1 MTFGYLYLRS
11 SEEAA
16 MALIRNRH
24 DRDTADDGVRE
35 VDHDTDREGDRTSA
49 HHAGH
54 PGHDAGRDP
63 AREKFGGVNLGA
75 AVFGWL
81 VAVAV
86 GIILTSV
93 IGALVTAVGSEAQ
106 ISQSDAEREAGTL
119 GLAAAAVL
127 LLVLLVAYYTG
138 GYVAG
143 RMSRFDGAKQGVA
156 VWGIGLLITLA
167 AVVLGAVFGSQY
179 NILDRV
185 SLPRIPV
192 PTESLTAA
200 GLVTAGAL
208 VLGTLLAAMLGGKV
222 GNRYHTRVDRAALR

>member
-1 MTFGYLYLRS
+1 
-11 SEEAA
+11 
-16 MALIRNRH
+16 MALTRRKRDDEH
-24 DRDTADDGVRE
+24 DTTTDTARE
-35 VDHDTDREGDRTSA
+35 TDRETAHDARTE
-49 HHAGH
+49 
-54 PGHDAGRDP
+54 AGRDA

-86 GIILTSV
+86 GVILTSV

-106 ISQSDAEREAGTL
+106 ITQSEAEREAGTL
-119 GLAAAAVL
+119 GAAAALVL
-127 LLVLLVAYYTG
+127 VLVLLVSYYTG

-156 VWGIGLLITLA
+156 VWGIGLLVTLA
-167 AVVLGAVFGSQY
+167 AVVLGAVFGAQY

-192 PTESLTAA
+192 PTENLTTA
-200 GLVTAGAL
+200 GLVTAGVL
-208 VLGTLLAAMLGGKV
+208 VLGTLLAAMLGGTV
-222 GNRYHTRVDRAALR
+222 GNRYHHRVDRVARRRPRRPAPE

>member
-1 MTFGYLYLRS
+1 
-11 SEEAA
+11 
-16 MALIRNRH
+16 MALIRHRH
-24 DRDTADDGVRE
+24 DRDTVDESARQGDTTVHEDDRPTTHADP
-35 VDHDTDREGDRTSA
+35 A
-49 HHAGH
+49 
-54 PGHDAGRDP
+54 AGRDP

-81 VAVAV
+81 VAIAV

-119 GLAAAAVL
+119 GLAAATVL
-127 LLVLLVAYYTG
+127 VAVLLVAYYTG

-156 VWGIGLLITLA
+156 VWGIGLLVTLA
-167 AVVLGAVFGSQY
+167 AAVLGAVFGTQY

-192 PTESLTAA
+192 PTESLTTA
-200 GLVTAGAL
+200 GLVTAGVL

-222 GNRYHTRVDRAALR
+222 GNRYHTRVDRAARRRTR

>member
-1 MTFGYLYLRS
+1 
-11 SEEAA
+11 
-16 MALIRNRH
+16 MALIRHRH
-24 DRDTADDGVRE
+24 DRDTVEESARQGDTVRE
-35 VDHDTDREGDRTSA
+35 DDRTTT
-49 HHAGH
+49 HAA
-54 PGHDAGRDP
+54 PDTGRDP

-93 IGALVTAVGSEAQ
+93 IGALVAAVGSEAQ

-127 LLVLLVAYYTG
+127 VLVLLAAYYTG

-156 VWGIGLLITLA
+156 VWGIGLLVTLA

-192 PTESLTAA
+192 PTESLTTA
-200 GLVTAGAL
+200 GLVTAGVL
-208 VLGTLLAAMLGGKV
+208 VLGTLLAAMLGGKI
-222 GNRYHTRVDRAALR
+222 GNRYHTRVDRAARRRTR

>member
-1 MTFGYLYLRS
+1 
-11 SEEAA
+11 
-16 MALIRNRH
+16 MALTRRKHERETTSESAPETTTRH
-24 DRDTADDGVRE
+24 DDRDSVR
-35 VDHDTDREGDRTSA
+35 
-49 HHAGH
+49 
-54 PGHDAGRDP
+54 DAGRDTGVRSGHDP

-119 GLAAAAVL
+119 GLAAAVVL
-127 LLVLLVAYYTG
+127 VLVLLVAYYTG

-156 VWGIGLLITLA
+156 VWGIGLLVTVA
-167 AVVLGAVFGSQY
+167 AVVLGAVFGTQY

-192 PTESLTAA
+192 PTDSLTAA
-200 GLVTAGAL
+200 GLVTAGVL

-222 GNRYHTRVDRAALR
+222 GNRYHDRVDRAARRRSTRTA

>member
-1 MTFGYLYLRS
+1 
-11 SEEAA
+11 

-24 DRDTADDGVRE
+24 DRDTAQESARPGDPTVHED
-35 VDHDTDREGDRTSA
+35 DRTTTRTA
-49 HHAGH
+49 TVT
-54 PGHDAGRDP
+54 GRDP

-127 LLVLLVAYYTG
+127 VLVLLVAYYTG

-156 VWGIGLLITLA
+156 VWGIGLLVTLA

-192 PTESLTAA
+192 PTESLTTA
-200 GLVTAGAL
+200 GLVTAGVL
-208 VLGTLLAAMLGGKV
+208 ILGTLLAAMLGGKI
-222 GNRYHTRVDRAALR
+222 GNRYHTRVDRAARRRVR

>member
-1 MTFGYLYLRS
+1 
-11 SEEAA
+11 
-16 MALIRNRH
+16 MALIRHRNRDTEH
-24 DRDTADDGVRE
+24 DQQHDHPADTVHDGRHVADRDDQ
-35 VDHDTDREGDRTSA
+35 RTVIE
-49 HHAGH
+49 AGH
-54 PGHDAGRDP
+54 DP

-86 GIILTSV
+86 AVILTSV
-93 IGALVTAVGSEAQ
+93 LGALVAAVGSEVQ
-106 ISQSDAEREAGTL
+106 ISQSEAEREAGTL
-119 GLAAAAVL
+119 GLAAAVVLVAVL
-127 LLVLLVAYYTG
+127 LIAYYTG

-156 VWGIGLLITLA
+156 VWGIGLLVTLA

-200 GLVTAGAL
+200 GLVTAGVL
-208 VLGTLLAAMLGGKV
+208 VIGTLLAAMLGGKV
-222 GNRYHTRVDRAALR
+222 GNRYHTRVDRVAVRGR

>member
-1 MTFGYLYLRS
+1 
-11 SEEAA
+11 

-24 DRDTADDGVRE
+24 DRDTVEKSARQGDTTVRADD
-35 VDHDTDREGDRTSA
+35 RTTA
-49 HHAGH
+49 HAA
-54 PGHDAGRDP
+54 PDSGRDQ

-93 IGALVTAVGSEAQ
+93 IGALVTAIGSEAQ

-127 LLVLLVAYYTG
+127 ALVLLVAYYTG

-156 VWGIGLLITLA
+156 VWGIGLLVTLA

-192 PTESLTAA
+192 PTDSLTTA
-200 GLVTAGAL
+200 GLVTAGVL
-208 VLGTLLAAMLGGKV
+208 VLGTLLVAMLGGKV

>member
-11 SEEAA
+11 SEEDA

-24 DRDTADDGVRE
+24 DRDTADDSTRE
-35 VDHDTDREGDRTSA
+35 VDRDTVHDGARATA

-54 PGHDAGRDP
+54 PGHEPGRDP

-156 VWGIGLLITLA
+156 VWGIGLLVTLA

-200 GLVTAGAL
+200 GLITAGAL

>member
-1 MTFGYLYLRS
+1 
-11 SEEAA
+11 

-24 DRDTADDGVRE
+24 D
-35 VDHDTDREGDRTSA
+35 HDTVEEGPRPVDATVRAGERTTA
-49 HHAGH
+49 HAA
-54 PGHDAGRDP
+54 PDPGRDP

-93 IGALVTAVGSEAQ
+93 IGALVAAVGSEAQ
-106 ISQSDAEREAGTL
+106 ISQSDAEREAGAL

-127 LLVLLVAYYTG
+127 VLVLLVAYYIG

-156 VWGIGLLITLA
+156 VWGIGLLVTLA

-192 PTESLTAA
+192 PTDGLTSAGLLTA
-200 GLVTAGAL
+200 GVL
-208 VLGTLLAAMLGGKV
+208 VLGTLLVAMLGGKV
-222 GNRYHTRVDRAALR
+222 GNRYHTRVDRAARRRTR

>member
-1 MTFGYLYLRS
+1 
-11 SEEAA
+11 
-16 MALIRNRH
+16 MALTRRKRDHDTHPHATHQAHDPAH
-24 DRDTADDGVRE
+24 DRD
-35 VDHDTDREGDRTSA
+35 HDTGRHVRDDVA
-49 HHAGH
+49 
-54 PGHDAGRDP
+54 HDARRDP

-81 VAVAV
+81 VAIAV

-93 IGALVTAVGSEAQ
+93 IGAVVTAIGSEAQ

-127 LLVLLVAYYTG
+127 VLVLLLAYYTG

-156 VWGIGLLITLA
+156 VWGIGLLVTLA

-192 PTESLTAA
+192 PTDSLTVA
-200 GLVTAGAL
+200 GLVTAGVL

-222 GNRYHTRVDRAALR
+222 GNRYHDRVDREARRTRVR

>member
-1 MTFGYLYLRS
+1 
-11 SEEAA
+11 
-16 MALIRNRH
+16 MALIRHRH
-24 DRDTADDGVRE
+24 DRDTVEESARQGDTTARE
-35 VDHDTDREGDRTSA
+35 DDRTTT
-49 HHAGH
+49 HAA
-54 PGHDAGRDP
+54 PDTGRDP

-93 IGALVTAVGSEAQ
+93 IGALVAAVGSEAQ

-127 LLVLLVAYYTG
+127 VLVLLAAYYTG

-156 VWGIGLLITLA
+156 VWGIGLLVTLA

-192 PTESLTAA
+192 PTESLTTA
-200 GLVTAGAL
+200 GLVTAGVL
-208 VLGTLLAAMLGGKV
+208 VLGTLLAAMLGGKI
-222 GNRYHTRVDRAALR
+222 GNRYHTRVDRAARRRTR

>member
-1 MTFGYLYLRS
+1 
-11 SEEAA
+11 
-16 MALIRNRH
+16 MAVIRRNH
-24 DRDTADDGVRE
+24 DDTATTRSEDGPAPEQR
-35 VDHDTDREGDRTSA
+35 GAQPSQPS
-49 HHAGH
+49 HAV
-54 PGHDAGRDP
+54 PEENP

-75 AVFGWL
+75 AIFGWL

-86 GIILTSV
+86 TVILTSV
-93 IGALVTAVGSEAQ
+93 VGAVVAALGSEAQ
-106 ISQSDAEREAGTL
+106 ISQSDAEREAGTV
-119 GLAAAAVL
+119 GLVTAIVLLAVL
-127 LLVLLVAYYTG
+127 VVAYYTG

-156 VWGIGLLITLA
+156 VWGIGLLVTLV
-167 AVVLGAVFGSQY
+167 AVGLGAAFGAQY

-208 VLGTLLAAMLGGKV
+208 ALGTLLAATLGGTI
-222 GNRYHTRVDRAALR
+222 GNRYHHRVDRAARRRRVRPA

>member
-1 MTFGYLYLRS
+1 
-11 SEEAA
+11 
-16 MALIRNRH
+16 MALTRRKH
-24 DRDTADDGVRE
+24 DHEHDATVDTARDTSR
-35 VDHDTDREGDRTSA
+35 DTDRTTVRDVRAESG
-49 HHAGH
+49 
-54 PGHDAGRDP
+54 PDA

-106 ISQSDAEREAGTL
+106 ISQSDAQREAGTL
-119 GLAAAAVL
+119 GIAAALVL
-127 LLVLLVAYYTG
+127 VLVLLVAYYTG

-156 VWGIGLLITLA
+156 VWGIGLLVTLA
-167 AVVLGAVFGSQY
+167 AVVLGAVFGAQY

-192 PTESLTAA
+192 PTESLTTA
-200 GLVTAGAL
+200 GLVTAGVL

-222 GNRYHTRVDRAALR
+222 GRRYHHRVDREARRPVHR

>member
-1 MTFGYLYLRS
+1 
-11 SEEAA
+11 
-16 MALIRNRH
+16 MALTRRK
-24 DRDTADDGVRE
+24 RDTTAPATVKE
-35 VDHDTDREGDRTSA
+35 AEHDTRRDTS
-49 HHAGH
+49 HETRQD
-54 PGHDAGRDP
+54 PRRDP

-93 IGALVTAVGSEAQ
+93 IGALVTAVGSEVQ

-119 GLAAAAVL
+119 GLAAAVVL
-127 LLVLLVAYYTG
+127 VTVLLVAYYTG

-156 VWGIGLLITLA
+156 VWGIGLLVTLA
-167 AVVLGAVFGSQY
+167 AVVLGAVFGTQY

-192 PTESLTAA
+192 PTDSLTAA
-200 GLVTAGAL
+200 GLVTAGVL
-208 VLGTLLAAMLGGKV
+208 VIGTLLAAMLGGKV
-222 GNRYHTRVDRAALR
+222 GRRYHHRVDRAARRPVAR

>member
-1 MTFGYLYLRS
+1 
-11 SEEAA
+11 
-16 MALIRNRH
+16 MALIRHRH
-24 DRDTADDGVRE
+24 DRSTADDTVRDGDRDTIRHGDRDTA
-35 VDHDTDREGDRTSA
+35 
-49 HHAGH
+49 HHH
-54 PGHDAGRDP
+54 GHDAGRDP

-119 GLAAAAVL
+119 GLAAASVL
-127 LLVLLVAYYTG
+127 VLVLLVAYYTG

-156 VWGIGLLITLA
+156 VWGIGLLVTLA

-192 PTESLTAA
+192 PTDSLTAA
-200 GLVTAGAL
+200 GLVTAGVL
-208 VLGTLLAAMLGGKV
+208 VLGTLLAAMLGGKI
-222 GNRYHTRVDRAALR
+222 GNRYHTRVDRAARRRVAR